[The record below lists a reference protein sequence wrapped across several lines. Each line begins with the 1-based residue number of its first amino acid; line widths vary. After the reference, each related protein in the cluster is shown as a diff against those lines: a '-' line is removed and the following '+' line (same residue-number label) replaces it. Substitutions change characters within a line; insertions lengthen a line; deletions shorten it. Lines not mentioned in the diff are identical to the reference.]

1 MSVLLYAI
9 TPVSGFLKNYV
20 KYKRVNIAIFART
33 PMTYMVIDRILSY
46 YRVKNI
52 ILWTLILERWFFFY
66 MKIFQS
72 YFGDCYR
79 VKQKKYEK
87 KYNLIYP
94 TTPSTPSPPSSKFSS
109 QASRLPSLPE
119 GAEGEEG

>member
-20 KYKRVNIAIFART
+20 KYKRVNIAIFTRT
-33 PMTYMVIDRILSY
+33 PLTYLVIDRILSY

-66 MKIFQS
+66 LKIFQS

-79 VKQKKYEK
+79 VRQKKYEK

-94 TTPSTPSPPSSKFSS
+94 TSSTSSTVSS